1 MTFTAILKFND
12 SRDEYIVM
20 ECEYEFSQEIDGSGK
35 PCAMPRCGIIN
46 VVFES
51 RSDPAMIQ
59 WMLGARTIRSGQ
71 IAFLNDDS
79 ASKKL
84 KTLSFKQAVCVRLH
98 EKFTNYGD
106 NPMTTYLSFVAKE
119 VTLDGIDHSSQWT
132 NF

>member
-20 ECEYEFSQEIDGSGK
+20 ECDYEFSQEIDGSGK

-59 WMLGARTIRSGQ
+59 WMLGAGNIRSGQ
-71 IAFLNDDS
+71 IVFFNDDS

-84 KTLSFKQAVCVRLH
+84 KTLAFKQAVCVRFH

-106 NPMTTYLSFVAKE
+106 SPMTTYLSFVAKE

>member
-1 MTFTAILKFND
+1 MTFTSILKFND
-12 SRDEYIVM
+12 SRDEYVVI
-20 ECEYEFSQEIDGSGK
+20 ECDYEFSQEIDGSGK

-59 WMLGARTIRSGQ
+59 WMLGAGNIRSGQ
-71 IAFLNDDS
+71 IIFFSDDS

-84 KTLSFKQAVCVRLH
+84 KTLAFKQAVCVRFH
-98 EKFTNYGD
+98 EKFLNYGD
-106 NPMTTYLSFVAKE
+106 NPMTTSLSFVAKE